1 MHQPCFVKSIASQYA
16 QIESVESKDGAMAR
30 EAADGA
36 LDDEAAL

>member
-1 MHQPCFVKSIASQYA
+1 LIMHQPYFVKSIAS